1 MKTKILLLE
10 DDVALSDTIKQ
21 FLIHLNYEV
30 SQAFDA
36 LEAED
41 ILYEQHIDL
50 MLLDIKVPYQNGFD
64 FLSDLRKKGNDT
76 PAIFIT
82 SLHSVD
88 DVTRGFDVGGDD
100 YIRKPFALKELKAR
114 IESLL
119 KRQFGSHDEKIM
131 ISKTLGF
138 DPSNLVLSENN
149 KEIKLKNKEVKL
161 LKLFLT
167 HPGKLLNKSEI
178 FEALWEFNEE
188 PNNGSLRT
196 YIKVLRSHL
205 GKETI
210 QTVKNVGYRYVK
222 K

>member
-1 MKTKILLLE
+1 MLLE
-10 DDVALSDTIKQ
+10 DDVSLSDTLMQ
-21 FLIHLNYEV
+21 FLTHLNYEV

-36 LEAED
+36 LEAQD

-50 MLLDIKVPYQNGFD
+50 MLLDIKVPFQSGFD
-64 FLSDLRKKGNDT
+64 FLDELRKKGDET

-88 DVTRGFDVGGDD
+88 DVIRGFDIGCDD

-119 KRQFGSHDEKIM
+119 RRQFGSHNEKII

-138 DPSNLVLSENN
+138 DPTNLILFEND

-167 HPGKLLNKSEI
+167 HPNKLLKKREI

-188 PNNGSLRT
+188 PNDGSLRT
-196 YIKVLRSHL
+196 YVKVLRSHL

-210 QTVKNVGYRYVK
+210 ETVKNVGYRYVK